1 MAFWANLNLPPSL
14 NLLLLNLLKTPH
26 PTSVPPPALGPPPSS
41 TLDPDELACCLTK
54 GQLDALASSPQVLE
68 ALKDQST
75 RAAVTRALAAA
86 DTGSSTSQ
94 HSSSAAAA
102 ALESEGAQLAG
113 LATAVLDCLEGHD
126 EEEEEKTK

>member
-86 DTGSSTSQ
+86 D
-94 HSSSAAAA
+94 SSSSSS
-102 ALESEGAQLAG
+102 ESFSPLAQKRPARRSIIEPPFPREVPSRESPGSRGRGAI
-113 LATAVLDCLEGHD
+113 
-126 EEEEEKTK
+126 